1 MSPQKIAEKIA
12 KLKKLFQEDPEANVS
27 MEFSG
32 PELKEIKKKYPMLH
46 EAIEDVNEKAEA
58 LGNAQDDAD
67 WALDVMGLAA
77 ENIFLL
83 DELDKY
89 RPGGDDDDESDEPEV
104 IEAEIVGRKDGE

>member
-1 MSPQKIAEKIA
+1 MSPQKIAEKVA
-12 KLKKLFQEDPEANVS
+12 KLKKLFQEDAEANVS

-32 PELKEIKKKYPMLH
+32 PELKEIKKKYPTLH
-46 EAIEDVNEKAEA
+46 EAIEDVTEKAEA
-58 LGNAQDDAD
+58 LGSAQDEAD

-89 RPGGDDDDESDEPEV
+89 RPGEDDDDDEEPEV
-104 IEAEIVGRKDGE
+104 IEAEVVGRKDGE